1 MGERLTMI
9 KIILYLFVFLFIY
22 GCTPKMDKVYAIQTQ
37 TSKRTAEISII
48 RNYNFSGSAIRIYPT
63 VNDRKVAGLYTKDY
77 IRFYVEEGKY
87 IFGLTYPNVIL
98 GKWVKEKGIKKF
110 VKANHQYYFLISP
123 TLVGMEIEEINKTD
137 GEKRISSSTYIE
149 TGKLSDKPDL
159 IAKTIKPLAGVVG
172 LKEEK

>member
-1 MGERLTMI
+1 MI
-9 KIILYLFVFLFIY
+9 KIILYVTTFLFMF
-22 GCTPKMDKVYAIQTQ
+22 GCAPKMDKIYPTK
-37 TSKRTAEISII
+37 TKKSKTTAEISII
-48 RNYNFSGSAIRIYPT
+48 RNYSFSGSAIRIYPT
-63 VNDRKVAGLYTKDY
+63 VNDRKVAGLYTKNY
-77 IRFYVEEGKY
+77 IRFYVKEGNY

-98 GKWVKEKGIKKF
+98 GKWVKEKGIKKL

-123 TLVGMEIEEINKTD
+123 TLFGMEIEEINKTD
-137 GEKRISSSTYIE
+137 GGKRISSSIYIE